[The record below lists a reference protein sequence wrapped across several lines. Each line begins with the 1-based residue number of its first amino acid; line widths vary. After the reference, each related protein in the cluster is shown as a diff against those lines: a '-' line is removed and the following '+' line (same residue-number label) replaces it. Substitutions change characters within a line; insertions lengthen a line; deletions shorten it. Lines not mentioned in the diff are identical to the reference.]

1 MHMASNHIR
10 VMFDSF
16 RAASAVSTSSPT
28 RVSRYVFGCG
38 LVFACVLVGLMVAVL
53 PYWFVIAVAVVPIFF
68 LLVAWRIEYGVLA
81 VLALVSG
88 ILHEAFLPSLSF
100 LRAGDLSFFA
110 VVAITIASGYTLS
123 KGFQRSELK
132 LWIPVVAFLLLV
144 PVSVVH
150 AYFLLG
156 VSPKDVFGE
165 GRHLMFLLLF
175 PLTVAVLNTK
185 ERVRRFILGLLL
197 LGVLFSL
204 GQIVQSFFHVR
215 IFGDS
220 GRLVIAQT
228 LDVKSYDATISN
240 TGGLNI
246 IILVLFTSAGWY
258 VLKEIKTF
266 KFLSLSAVCAVGILL
281 TFGRTTWGV
290 TLLGLVVVTHL
301 LGLRK
306 SGPML
311 VWSLVGSSLALAL
324 LIAFKPAMLDALV
337 VRATSVEKEI
347 EYGSSAAWRYYEAE
361 QVLPQIAANPVLGL
375 GLGAAYRRPARS
387 DALPEQVRYIHN
399 GYLYMASKLGVP
411 ALALVVWG
419 VGMILKWSWR
429 GARTEQ
435 DPRSRG
441 VHAAI
446 CAGVLGVLLAS
457 ITEPHL
463 MRDSSL
469 AFLGVLAGLTVAL
482 QRHAR
487 MPAPSGNEARA
498 TASVGAV
505 PLHVMAKA
513 ERV

>member
-1 MHMASNHIR
+1 MTSSGNHIVFEPLR
-10 VMFDSF
+10 KLRGLSVPGSSTIF
-16 RAASAVSTSSPT
+16 R
-28 RVSRYVFGCG
+28 FLLGCG

-53 PYWFVIAVAVVPIFF
+53 PYWFIIAVAVVPIFF
-68 LLVAWRIEYGVLA
+68 VLVAWRLEYGVLA

-88 ILHEAFLPSLSF
+88 ILHEAFLPSFSF

-110 VVAITIASGYTLS
+110 VVAITLANGRTLS
-123 KGFQRSELK
+123 KGFQRSEIK
-132 LWIPVVAFLLLV
+132 LWIPFVAFLLLV

-156 VSPKDVFGE
+156 LPPKDVFGE

-197 LGVLFSL
+197 IGVLFSL
-204 GQIVQSFFHVR
+204 GQIVQSFLHVR

-246 IILVLFTSAGWY
+246 IMLVLFTSAGWY

-266 KFLSLSAVCAVGILL
+266 KFLSLSALCAVGILL

-290 TLLGLVVVTHL
+290 TLLGLAVVMYL

-306 SGPML
+306 SGRML
-311 VWSLVGSSLALAL
+311 VWSLVGSSLAFAL
-324 LIAFKPAMLDALV
+324 LIAVKPAMLDALV
-337 VRATSVEKEI
+337 VRATSIEKEI

-361 QVLPQIAANPVLGL
+361 QVLPQVAANPVLGL

-411 ALALVVWG
+411 ALALFIWC
-419 VGMILKWSWR
+419 VGMILLWSWR
-429 GARTEQ
+429 GARTEP

-487 MPAPSGNEARA
+487 MPAPSGKEARA
-498 TASVGAV
+498 TATAGAV

>member
-1 MHMASNHIR
+1 M
-10 VMFDSF
+10 
-16 RAASAVSTSSPT
+16 
-28 RVSRYVFGCG
+28 
-38 LVFACVLVGLMVAVL
+38 FACVLVGLMVALL
-53 PYWFVIAVAVVPIFF
+53 PYWFVIAVAVVPFFF
-68 LLVAWRIEYGVLA
+68 LLVSWRIEYGVLA

-88 ILHEAFLPSLSF
+88 ILHEAFLPSFSL

-110 VVAITIASGYTLS
+110 VVAITVASGYKLS

-132 LWIPVVAFLLLV
+132 LWIPFVAFLFLV

-156 VSPKDVFGE
+156 LPPKDVFGE

-175 PLTVAVLNTK
+175 PLTVAVLNTQ

-220 GRLVIAQT
+220 GRLVMAQT

-246 IILVLFTSAGWY
+246 IVLVLFTAVGCY
-258 VLKEIKTF
+258 VLKDIKTF
-266 KFLSLSAVCAVGILL
+266 KFLSLSALSGVGILL

-290 TLLGLVVVTHL
+290 ALLGLVVVVYL

-311 VWSLVGSSLALAL
+311 VWSLVGSSLAFAL
-324 LIAFKPAMLDALV
+324 LITFKPAMLDALV
-337 VRATSVEKEI
+337 VRATSIEKEI
-347 EYGSSAAWRYYEAE
+347 EYGSSAAWRYYEAG
-361 QVLPQIAANPVLGL
+361 QVLPQIAANPILGL
-375 GLGAAYRRPARS
+375 GLGAAYRAPARS

-411 ALALVVWG
+411 ALALFVWC
-419 VGMILKWSWR
+419 VGLILLWAWR

-435 DPRSRG
+435 DPRSRA

-446 CAGVLGVLLAS
+446 CASVLGVLLAS

-463 MRDSSL
+463 MRDSSV

-482 QRHAR
+482 RRHAR
-487 MPAPSGNEARA
+487 MPAPSVDESRA

-505 PLHVMAKA
+505 SLRVMAKA

>member
-1 MHMASNHIR
+1 MTAKPLSSLFDPLRNAMVSYVPGSINVIR
-10 VMFDSF
+10 VLL
-16 RAASAVSTSSPT
+16 SS
-28 RVSRYVFGCG
+28 S

-53 PYWFVIAVAVVPIFF
+53 PYWFTIAIAVVPIFF
-68 LLVAWRIEYGVLA
+68 LLVAWRLEYGVLA

-88 ILHEAFLPSLSF
+88 IVHEAFLPSLSL

-110 VVAITIASGYTLS
+110 VVAITIASGCTLTQ
-123 KGFQRSELK
+123 GFRRSELK
-132 LWIPVVAFLLLV
+132 LWIPFVAFLLLV

-150 AYFLLG
+150 SYFLLG
-156 VSPKDVFGE
+156 LSPKDVFGE

-185 ERVRRFILGLLL
+185 ERLRRFVLGLLL
-197 LGVLFSL
+197 LGVLFSM

-220 GRLVIAQT
+220 GRLVIAET
-228 LDVKSYDATISN
+228 LGVKSYDATISN

-246 IILVLFTSAGWY
+246 IILVLFTSVGWY
-258 VLKEIKTF
+258 ALKEIKTF
-266 KFLSLSAVCAVGILL
+266 KFLSLSAICAVGILL

-290 TLLGLVVVTHL
+290 TLLGLAVVMYL

-306 SGPML
+306 SGPVL
-311 VWSLVGSSLALAL
+311 VWSLVASALAFAL
-324 LIAFKPAMLDALV
+324 LIAFKPAMLDALI
-337 VRATSVEKEI
+337 VRATSVEKEV

-361 QVLPQIAANPVLGL
+361 QVLPQIAANPILGL
-375 GLGAAYRRPARS
+375 GLGAAYRAPARS
-387 DALPEQVRYIHN
+387 DALPEQVRYVHN

-411 ALALVVWG
+411 ALALFVWCIG
-419 VGMILKWSWR
+419 IILRWSWR
-429 GARTEQ
+429 GAQTER

-446 CAGVLGVLLAS
+446 FAGVLGVLMAS
-457 ITEPHL
+457 ITEPHP

-487 MPAPSGNEARA
+487 TLAPGEDEARA
-498 TASVGAV
+498 AITVGAV
-505 PLHVMAKA
+505 LLKRMTKA
-513 ERV
+513 EHV